1 MSYKQQLLME
11 AISHHLSNTP
21 SGLLEDLS
29 RELRVSRR
37 TLQKVVSTATGRTFR
52 EFRKE
57 MLVERAKKLLELC
70 PTRTIKE
77 MSFDLGYESPRS
89 FARAIKR
96 ACGSSPAQLRSRMIY
111 QILQVQKRSLL
122 AENRRNGLTN
132 I

>member
-11 AISHHLSNTP
+11 AISHHLGNTP
-21 SGLLEDLS
+21 SGLLKDLS

-70 PTRTIKE
+70 PARTIKE

-111 QILQVQKRSLL
+111 QILQVQKRSVLP
-122 AENRRNGLTN
+122 ENRTNGLTN